1 MTMYFTTTRF
11 TVIFLR
17 GKRRVG
23 KDVEKMEPLHT
34 AGENVKLGNHC
45 GKAGDSSES

>member
-1 MTMYFTTTRF
+1 MTMYFTTIRI

-17 GKRRVG
+17 GKIRVG
-23 KDVEKMEPLHT
+23 KDVKKMEPLHT
-34 AGENVKLGNHC
+34 AGGNVKLGNQC